1 MALCYQQQSCTEA
14 FIPSFAYLS
23 DTHHPLS
30 TLSPSLVFGFSPL
43 LLGCNIPQ
51 ALEEG
56 TNMRF
61 TPESIGF
68 PPSLLLVSTLPR
80 RKAQKLRFTR
90 NSIGFLSLSSDTHN
104 TPVRYPLHNFHTSPV
119 CFCPPSPRRAISRH
133 FASLRPVQD
142 TEHDALCSLL
152 ELGTELSTY
161 SPRPLPHASTAICIE
176 FRFFSA
182 PSPHHPYLVFGS
194 RKGYTLVP
202 CQLRY
207 LVYHDTCS

>member
-51 ALEEG
+51 PLEEG
-56 TNMRF
+56 TNMWF

-119 CFCPPSPRRAISRH
+119 YFCPPSSRRAISRL
-133 FASLRPVQD
+133 ATRPGYR
-142 TEHDALCSLL
+142 ARCSLFSARARN
-152 ELGTELSTY
+152 GTLHLFTTTPPPCEHGDMYRVQVLFCPITPSPISGIRFEEGIY
-161 SPRPLPHASTAICIE
+161 SGTMSTAI
-176 FRFFSA
+176 
-182 PSPHHPYLVFGS
+182 
-194 RKGYTLVP
+194 P
-202 CQLRY
+202 CLPRY
-207 LVYHDTCS
+207 L